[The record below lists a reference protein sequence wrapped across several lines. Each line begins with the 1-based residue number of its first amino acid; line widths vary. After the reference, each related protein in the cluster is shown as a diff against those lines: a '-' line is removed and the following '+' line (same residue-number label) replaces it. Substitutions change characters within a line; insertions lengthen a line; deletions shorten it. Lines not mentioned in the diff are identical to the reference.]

1 MAFGCLKTPIFFRCA
16 RKAASYNVRW
26 LSPPPLRPKSRVRP
40 VGRSTGTLYPIEK
53 KRVLPPRTV
62 HFFYHPSQFI
72 FYHPSQFV
80 IYHPS
85 QFVIYHPSQFIFY
98 HPSKFIFYHPSQFI
112 FYHPS
117 QFVIYHPSQFIFYHP
132 SQFIFYHRS
141 QFIFYHPSQ
150 FSPTPHARTSS
161 FHFGPSS

>member
-1 MAFGCLKTPIFFRCA
+1 MYALARYAYVFLIVILKYGAFKVARIRLNRRHRGRFLIKMAFGCLKTPIFFGCA

-98 HPSKFIFYHPSQFI
+98 NPSQFI
-112 FYHPS
+112 LF
-117 QFVIYHPSQFIFYHP
+117 
-132 SQFIFYHRS
+132 RKNEL
-141 QFIFYHPSQ
+141 
-150 FSPTPHARTSS
+150 
-161 FHFGPSS
+161 